1 MVKILKKFSID
12 KLRDCGLMMNNN
24 SSYGI
29 TLEYAVMRDRAEI
42 VVYNFSNHYGLLE
55 CTITT
60 DSYKLSDLLRL
71 YGFELITE
79 SDRIKNIMDKAL
91 SYLK

>member
-1 MVKILKKFSID
+1 
-12 KLRDCGLMMNNN
+12 MMNDNG
-24 SSYGI
+24 SYGVS
-29 TLEYAVMRDRAEI
+29 LEYSVMRDRAEI
-42 VVYNFSNHYGLLE
+42 IIYNFSNHYGLLE

-60 DSYKLSDLLRL
+60 DSHKLSDLLKL
-71 YGFELITE
+71 YGFEIIRE

>member
-1 MVKILKKFSID
+1 MVGILKKFSID
-12 KLRDCGLMMNNN
+12 KLRDCGLIMNDDN
-24 SSYGI
+24 SYGI
-29 TLEYAVMRDRAEI
+29 NLEYSVMRDRAEI
-42 VVYNFSNHYGLLE
+42 VIYNFSNHYGLLE
-55 CTITT
+55 CTITV